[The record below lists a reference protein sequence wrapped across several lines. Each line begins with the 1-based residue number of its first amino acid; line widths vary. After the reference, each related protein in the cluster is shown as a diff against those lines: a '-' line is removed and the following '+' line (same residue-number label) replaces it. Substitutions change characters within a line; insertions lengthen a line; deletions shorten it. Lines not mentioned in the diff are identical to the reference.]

1 MAEKAPKKANRPKN
15 NKWQTLE
22 DKLEI
27 ITMKENGASF
37 AKIAR
42 DKNLNE
48 STIRY
53 IFSKKD
59 EIKSQ
64 GKTRHCI

>member
-1 MAEKAPKKANRPKN
+1 MAEKVKKKANRPKN

-42 DKNLNE
+42 HKNQNE

-53 IFSKKD
+53 FFSKKD
-59 EIKSQ
+59 KVKSQ
-64 GKTRHCI
+64 TWF